1 MSTSHHSPAQF
12 VTPAERREAL
22 RVAASVLKARWPSR
36 QAAILIEIG
45 PNTLAAFAAFDY
57 PGVVRV
63 TMRHT
68 GELIAQSKPGHPS
81 ELDPC
86 VS

>member
-1 MSTSHHSPAQF
+1 MSTSRHSPAQY
-12 VTPAERREAL
+12 VTPVERLEAL
-22 RVAASVLKARWPSR
+22 RVAAAVLKARWPSR
-36 QAAILIEIG
+36 QACVEIWIG
-45 PNTLAAFAAFDY
+45 PNTHAALAAFDY

-63 TMRHT
+63 TMRTT

-86 VS
+86 AS